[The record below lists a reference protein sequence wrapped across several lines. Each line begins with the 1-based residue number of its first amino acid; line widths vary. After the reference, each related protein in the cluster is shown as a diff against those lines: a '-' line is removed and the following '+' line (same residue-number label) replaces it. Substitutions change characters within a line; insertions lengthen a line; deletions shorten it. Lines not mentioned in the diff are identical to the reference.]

1 VSTQESQMRDVEAE
15 EKRQLNKRLETIGW
29 ALFLIMIGG
38 IALAP
43 KERVP
48 EGVWSIGVGLILLG
62 LNAARQYYGIKMS
75 TSTIILGFM
84 ALVTGLGDMLGADLP
99 VLEILLIIVGINMLL
114 KPWLEKRG
122 KGQSPR

>member
-1 VSTQESQMRDVEAE
+1 MSTQGSQVPNVQDEG
-15 EKRQLNKRLETIGW
+15 KREQNKRLETISW

-38 IALAP
+38 IALVP

-75 TSTIILGFM
+75 TGTIILGFI
-84 ALVTGLGDMLGADLP
+84 ALVTGLGDMLGVDLP

-122 KGQSPR
+122 KGQSSG